1 MSIYLLG
8 LVTCAI
14 FGVRQARRA
23 ATEHQVWQGAWMIA
37 LCHLW
42 PIWLI
47 GWIAATIHSKRSR
60 KENAK

>member
-1 MSIYLLG
+1 MRVMSLFSGYGG
-8 LVTCAI
+8 LDP
-14 FGVRQARRA
+14 
-23 ATEHQVWQGAWMIA
+23 EHQVWQGAWMIA